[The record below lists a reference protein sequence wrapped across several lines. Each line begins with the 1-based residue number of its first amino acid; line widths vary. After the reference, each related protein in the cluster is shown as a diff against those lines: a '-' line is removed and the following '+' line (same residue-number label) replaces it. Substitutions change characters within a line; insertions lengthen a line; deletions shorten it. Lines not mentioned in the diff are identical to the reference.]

1 MPTPEPVVLLVEDD
15 ASVSRFVGMVLD
27 GLPVSLKV
35 CASVEEALEF
45 LARHRAQLIITDLM
59 MPGESGMG
67 LIQRMAADPS
77 LAAGAK
83 VVVFSAGLNT
93 AVRAQLA
100 SMNIWRT
107 LAKPA
112 SVGDLQG
119 CVRDTLELFRPEEAG
134 APATP
139 DASAAKAVHEGLA
152 EHEAH
157 ALAKHFANNRPLF
170 DTYRSRCLVQFA
182 KDCQEGDRA
191 VDAVDLPALRRLGHN
206 LRTVLLTLGRGEGS
220 RLAGLLEEAAF
231 AEDGPA
237 AVAGWRAL
245 REHLA
250 SQS

>member
-1 MPTPEPVVLLVEDD
+1 MPTPDPIVLLVEDD

-27 GLPVSLKV
+27 GLPVSLHV

-45 LARHRAQLIITDLM
+45 LAQQRAQLIITDLM

-67 LIQRMAADPS
+67 LIQRMAADPA

-119 CVRDTLELFRPEEAG
+119 CVRDALELLRPAEAA
-134 APATP
+134 APAVLE
-139 DASAAKAVHEGLA
+139 ASAMRGVAEGLA
-152 EHEAH
+152 DHEGQ

-170 DTYRSRCLVQFA
+170 DTYRDRCVVQFA
-182 KDCQEGDRA
+182 KDCDEGDRA
-191 VDAVDLPALRRLGHN
+191 VGASDLAALRRLGHN
-206 LRTVLLTLGRGEGS
+206 LRTVLLTLGRSEGS
-220 RLAGLLEEAAF
+220 RLAGVMEEAAL
-231 AEDGPA
+231 AEDGSA
-237 AVAGWRAL
+237 AIAGWKAL

-250 SQS
+250 SR